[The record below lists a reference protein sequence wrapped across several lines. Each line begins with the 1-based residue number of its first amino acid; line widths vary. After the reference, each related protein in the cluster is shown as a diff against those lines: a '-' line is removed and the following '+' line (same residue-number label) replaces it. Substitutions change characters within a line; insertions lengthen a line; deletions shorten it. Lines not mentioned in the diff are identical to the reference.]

1 VKYKLLILTLLS
13 IVFCTQVMG
22 VEGRPR
28 MRRACLSKADSVLDL
43 QWFRPTD
50 NCGSFTYFHLYGR
63 DNALGTFDLLGR
75 WTDYSLTNLSIK
87 LKNNKNWEFYIIYQT
102 ACNGI
107 DSIYSDTIMIDNS
120 VPNTTELDSI
130 SVDLVSQQLILGWQY
145 SSTPDTKGY
154 IGLYVNEKTNK
165 NSSVFDTFESVYFH
179 PDSGNPS
186 TASVSYGLATYDTCN
201 NLSPISAIHKTMFLQ
216 SVYDKCSKTIRLN
229 WSPYIGWASQE
240 HEIFLSVNN
249 GNFQKIGTVVSQI
262 NQFTY
267 NFNAFGDIYCFYIRA
282 IKQGS
287 SISSS
292 SNKVCIT
299 TDGVIAT
306 TNSYIAKASVQNNA
320 VELTMVTSI
329 GSSLERLHIY
339 KGMNNGTMNLFST
352 QTFTGGTLEIIDTD
366 VKVQSN
372 TYQYQFTTEG
382 PCDLIFD
389 TSQIA
394 GTILLKAVML
404 NPGNQNLNWNE
415 YSEFIK
421 GSENQEVLLGNSANL
436 NKSSTWNILST
447 ENNGINNYNDN
458 SNFSSTQEQLCYC
471 IRAIENNANVSYNR
485 KDTSY
490 SNIQCVTA
498 EPLVFFPNAI
508 QINGFNTVFKPV
520 GTFIDTTQS
529 SFQIYNRWGE
539 IIFES
544 KDIKTGWD
552 GRNSSGEFVQ
562 SDVYAYK
569 ARIIGINGKILY
581 FDGTITV
588 LK

>member
-1 VKYKLLILTLLS
+1 VKYKLLILTILS
-13 IVFCTQVMG
+13 LVFYTQVFG
-22 VEGRPR
+22 VEGRPK

-50 NCGSFTYFHLYGR
+50 NCGSFNYFHLYGR
-63 DNALGTFDLLGR
+63 DNALGTFDFMGR
-75 WTDYSLTNLSIK
+75 WTDFSMTNLNIK
-87 LKNNKNWEFYIIYQT
+87 LKNNKNWEFYIVYQT
-102 ACNGI
+102 ACNGT
-107 DSIYSDTIMIDNS
+107 DSIFSDTIMIDNS

-130 SVDLVSQQLILGWQY
+130 SVDLATQQLILGWQY

-154 IGLYVNEKTNK
+154 IGLYVNEQTNK
-165 NSSVFDTFESVYFH
+165 NSSVFDTFENVYFH

-186 TASVSYGLATYDTCN
+186 NASVSYGLATYDTCN
-201 NLSPISAIHKTMFLQ
+201 NLSPISSIHKTMYLQ
-216 SVYDKCSKTIRLN
+216 SVYDKCSKTIRLT
-229 WSPYIGWASQE
+229 WSAYIGWASEE
-240 HEIFLSVNN
+240 HEIFLSINN
-249 GNFQKIGTVVSQI
+249 GGFQKIGSVIAQI

-267 NFNAFGDIYCFYIRA
+267 NFATFGDTYCFFIRA
-282 IKQGS
+282 IKQGGG
-287 SISSS
+287 ISSS
-292 SNKVCIT
+292 SNRVCIT
-299 TDGVIAT
+299 TDGVIASV
-306 TNSYIAKASVQNNA
+306 NSYIAKASVQNNA
-320 VELTMVTSI
+320 VELTLITST
-329 GSSLERLHIY
+329 GSSLESLHIY
-339 KGMNNGTMNLFST
+339 KGMNNGTMSLYST
-352 QTFTGGTLEIIDTD
+352 QAFTGGVLEIIDTD
-366 VKVQSN
+366 VKVQTN

-382 PCDLIFD
+382 PCNLIFD

-421 GSENQEVLLGNSANL
+421 GSENQQVLLGNSPNL

-447 ENNGINNYNDN
+447 ESNGIDIYNDN

-471 IRAIENNANVSYNR
+471 IRAIENNPNISYNR

-508 QINGFNTVFKPV
+508 QINGFNTVFKPE
-520 GTFIDTTQS
+520 GTFIDTIQS

-544 KDIKTGWD
+544 NDIKTGWD
-552 GRNSSGEFVQ
+552 GKNSTGEFVQ
-562 SDVYAYK
+562 SDVYAYR